1 MILQDNR
8 GKGKKEEYLQM
19 RTGNLKESR
28 DINYFIKDGYKII
41 N

>member
-19 RTGNLKESR
+19 RTGNLKT
-28 DINYFIKDGYKII
+28 KIMASGPVT
-41 N
+41 